1 MKMNHVGI
9 MVGNMDKAVTFY
21 TNALGLRVVM
31 NNTKVVE
38 ERESA
43 IGRMCIAVF
52 GEGFKGFNIAHL
64 VTTDGIGVE
73 LFEMKERQSVTLWIS
88 LA

>member
-9 MVGNMDKAVTFY
+9 MVGDMDKAVEFY
-21 TNALGLRVVM
+21 TKALGLRIVM
-31 NNTKVVE
+31 NKTKVIE
-38 ERESA
+38 GRESA

-73 LFEMKERQSVTLWIS
+73 LFEMKDRQERHYPLRLQ
-88 LA
+88 